1 MPGDN
6 TNKPLEPEDTLN
18 GAGRYDPNFTNHV
31 VSSIG
36 PNADPRLRKVMTSL
50 IRHVHDFAREVDL
63 TVDEWMAGVDMINRA
78 GQMSTDRRN
87 EGQLLCDVIG
97 LESLVDEITFKA
109 AADAK
114 DAVTQ
119 SAILGPFFRHD
130 APLREKGDT
139 ISFDTPKDAEIAYMH
154 GVVYDAVTKKPVEE
168 AEIDIWQASTNGLY
182 EQQDPKQQEHNLRGK
197 FKTGKDGS
205 YGFYCIRPTPYPVP
219 DDGPAGELLKKLDR
233 HPFRPAHIHLIV
245 SISPCIM
252 QFCMLMAICHR
263 SFDKVI
269 NRLQLRSSTQSPNIW
284 TTTPSLRSRTLS
296 SSSSSLYK
304 VMNRLDC
311 N

>member
-1 MPGDN
+1 
-6 TNKPLEPEDTLN
+6 
-18 GAGRYDPNFTNHV
+18 
-31 VSSIG
+31 
-36 PNADPRLRKVMTSL
+36 
-50 IRHVHDFAREVDL
+50 
-63 TVDEWMAGVDMINRA
+63 
-78 GQMSTDRRN
+78 MSTDRRN

-130 APLREKGDT
+130 APLRKMGDT

-154 GVVYDAVTKKPVEE
+154 GVVYDAVTKKPVEA

-182 EQQDPKQQEHNLRGK
+182 EQQDPQQQEHNLRGK
-197 FKTGKDGS
+197 FRTGKDGS

-245 SISPCIM
+245 SVPSSVN
-252 QFCMLMAICHR
+252 QLFLVLMVTHCR
-263 SFDKVI
+263 SFDKAI
-269 NRLQLRSSTQSPNIW
+269 SQSQPRSLMRSPNTW
-284 TTTPSLRSRTLS
+284 TTTPYLRSKILLS
-296 SSSSSLYK
+296 
-304 VMNRLDC
+304 
-311 N
+311 

>member
-1 MPGDN
+1 MSGTSN
-6 TNKPLEPEDTLN
+6 ANKTLEPEDTLN

-31 VSSIG
+31 ISSIG
-36 PNADPRLRKVMTSL
+36 PATDPRLRKVMTSL
-50 IRHVHDFAREVDL
+50 IKHVHDFAREVDL

-130 APLREKGDT
+130 APLRSMGDS
-139 ISFDTPKDAEIAYMH
+139 ISFDTPKDAEVAYMH
-154 GVVYDAVTKKPVEE
+154 GVVYDAVTKKPVDG

-182 EQQDPKQQEHNLRGK
+182 EQQDPEQQEHNLRGK
-197 FKTGKDGS
+197 FRTDKDGS

-245 SISPCIM
+245 IRQGYKPITT
-252 QFCMLMAICHR
+252 QI
-263 SFDKVI
+263 FDAESKYLDNDSVFAVKD
-269 NRLQLRSSTQSPNIW
+269 
-284 TTTPSLRSRTLS
+284 SLVVKFEPRQGDEKAELELKYDILLGPTE
-296 SSSSSLYK
+296 
-304 VMNRLDC
+304 
-311 N
+311 

>member
-1 MPGDN
+1 MSATNN

-18 GAGRYDPNFTNHV
+18 GAGRYDSNFTNHV
-31 VSSIG
+31 ISSIG
-36 PNADPRLRKVMTSL
+36 PNTDPRLRKVMTSL
-50 IRHVHDFAREVDL
+50 IKHVHDFAREVDL

-119 SAILGPFFRHD
+119 SAILGPFFRQD
-130 APLREKGDT
+130 APLRKMGDS
-139 ISFDTPKDAEIAYMH
+139 ISFDTPKDAEVAYMH

-197 FKTGKDGS
+197 FRTGKDGS

-245 SISPCIM
+245 S
-252 QFCMLMAICHR
+252 
-263 SFDKVI
+263 V
-269 NRLQLRSSTQSPNIW
+269 
-284 TTTPSLRSRTLS
+284 
-296 SSSSSLYK
+296 SLYT
-304 VMNRLDC
+304 MQYFSC
-311 N
+311 